1 MHYTISALNY
11 ISKDYIFAILPN
23 NSFTCHQVVAGAVNI
38 IQVFPAEPD
47 QQKRHVSAM
56 WMHEQ
61 FNHTD
66 FTNDVSLIK
75 LAEPLEF
82 NEFVQPL
89 PLAPQGDDPAGR
101 YTPGQ
106 QHWC

>member
-1 MHYTISALNY
+1 MHCTICALYSLCIKQNT
-11 ISKDYIFAILPN
+11 ILSIN
-23 NSFTCHQVVAGAVNI
+23 TSLTCHQVVAGAVNI

-56 WMHEQ
+56 WIHEQ

-66 FTNDVSLIK
+66 FTNDVSLLK

-89 PLAPQGDDPAGR
+89 PLAPQGADPAG
-101 YTPGQ
+101 
-106 QHWC
+106 